1 MSKNLIGVD
10 AIGGD
15 MLDVLARIDRLESL
29 GIDAAWVSDGQ
40 IEFDALSLLAAAAE
54 RTERIALGTGIVR
67 TWPRHPLVTVQQ
79 SLTLAKLAPGRT
91 RLGVGPAHR
100 DSMQEEF
107 GFDFKAPL
115 TNLRE
120 YLQIT
125 RALLHEGKVD
135 FDGRHYHAHS
145 SSQET
150 AVDVPVMASALRPA
164 SFRAC
169 GALADGA
176 ISWMCPAQYLRDVAL
191 PAIREGAGEVNRM
204 PPPLVAHVPVC
215 VHDNLE
221 AARNAAIEQSGYYP
235 QSTFYAQM
243 FATAGFPEAI
253 ETGAW
258 SDRMLDAVL
267 VAGPEDQVA
276 ARLSEFFEW
285 GAGEILVSVV
295 TVGPDH
301 STSWDRTIALV
312 ASLSQA

>member
-1 MSKNLIGVD
+1 MGKRFIGVD
-10 AIGGD
+10 AVGGS
-15 MLDVLARIDRLESL
+15 MLDVLERITRLESL
-29 GIDAAWVSDGQ
+29 RIDAAWVSDGQ

-54 RTERIALGTGIVR
+54 RTEHIALGTGIVR
-67 TWPRHPLVTVQQ
+67 TWPRHPIVTVQQ

-100 DSMQEEF
+100 DSMEEEF

-145 SSQET
+145 SSMDT
-150 AVDVPVMASALRPA
+150 ASDVPVMASALRPA
-164 SFRAC
+164 SFKTC

-176 ISWMCPAQYLRDVAL
+176 ISWMCPAQYLREVAL
-191 PAIREGAGEVNRM
+191 PAIREGAADAHRAA
-204 PPPLVAHVPVC
+204 PPLVAHVPVC
-215 VHDNLE
+215 VHDDLD
-221 AARNAAIEQSGYYP
+221 AARSAAIEQSGYYP

-243 FATAGFPEAI
+243 FAAAGFPEAI
-253 ETGAW
+253 ESGAW

-276 ARLSEFFEW
+276 ARINEFFEW
-285 GAGEILVSVV
+285 GAAEVLVSVI

-301 STSWDRTIALV
+301 ASSWERTVSLA
-312 ASLSQA
+312 ASLSG